1 MTAFV
6 ITAAGRGTRIGRVGE
21 KLHKSLVPLNGQA
34 VLSHIIGLA
43 PINARI
49 IICVGHMA
57 DQIRDYIELAHPQLD
72 VTFVDVP
79 NWDQPDGGPG
89 ASLLAAR
96 DAVGDDDMV
105 FTSCDTLWERDQR
118 LWREQGSWIGIAP
131 IPPGTDIMRWTT
143 VNVDAQALNVLHIND
158 KNSIMSTFTPETYA
172 WTGLGFIQRGVI
184 RSFWH
189 GIADIF
195 GGNTEGETQ
204 IVPGLE
210 RIRES
215 LTPRFIN
222 WTDVGDEMA
231 YRHAVQRFTGYDF
244 VKVDQATYVL
254 PSEGRVVKFNA
265 DPEAITH
272 RVHRATALANTVPK
286 AIRGSR
292 TDTLM
297 AHSYVPGVTAY
308 SAIERDGVE
317 VTKRMLEWFRTAIY
331 SSRNG
336 APTSDAYDARRSLHA
351 FYQIKTMNRISQLV
365 GQAELHRAGVD
376 SYDQA
381 LQAAGSVD
389 YEWLI
394 EGAVWGV
401 PHGDFNYGNVIVTP
415 GGEFVGIDWRENF
428 AGSFFGD
435 LRYDLGKMLAGTYV
449 HWDRAQHGDLR
460 PWDAGAEHAELILD
474 FAWELGINR
483 DAIRVIAGLSLL
495 NSAPLHAEPLSGVL
509 VARGAGILTSFTLD
523 EVNGGD

>member
-21 KLHKSLVPLNGQA
+21 KLHKALVPLNGRA

-43 PINARI
+43 PQNARI

-57 DQIRDYIELAHPQLD
+57 NQIRDYVELAHPQLR

-79 NWDQPDGGPG
+79 NWDQPNGGPG

-96 DAVGDDDMV
+96 DVVGDDDMA
-105 FTSCDTLWERDQR
+105 FTSCDTLWERDHR

-158 KNSIMSTFTPETYA
+158 KNSIMPTFTSETYA

-184 RSFWH
+184 RSFWY

-195 GGNTEGETQ
+195 GGNGEGETQ

-222 WTDVGDEMA
+222 WTDVGDETA

-272 RVHRATALANTVPK
+272 RVHRATALSNTVPK

-308 SAIERDGVE
+308 QAIERDGVE
-317 VTKRMLEWFRTAIY
+317 VTKKMLEWFRTTIFG
-331 SSRNG
+331 SRVDRPG
-336 APTSDAYDARRSLHA
+336 PDPVKALDDLREFYRVKTALRIEKLSDELFDVAR
-351 FYQIKTMNRISQLV
+351 
-365 GQAELHRAGVD
+365 QAVNYINFERLIAGV
-376 SYDQA
+376 
-381 LQAAGSVD
+381 
-389 YEWLI
+389 I
-394 EGAVWGV
+394 WGI

-460 PWDAGAEHAELILD
+460 PWDEGEKHAELILD

-483 DAIRVIAGLSLL
+483 SDLRVIAGLSLL

-509 VARGAGILTSFTLD
+509 VARGADILTSVTLD